1 MLDRNERGAAASRNT
16 VETAEN
22 KDGPQGW
29 RKSGEEKRDNTRSV
43 NQSHAAPDNRPT
55 TILHRSDHLSFLHY
69 NVRPLSLSLRPL
81 VPSSFHRLF
90 PSFLLVAPTRILSF
104 LYLSIFHFLSLFQPS
119 SFNLFSPLPPLCI
132 SSNVRSLDLSRFG
145 PRFPLSLSLSAT
157 NRSFSLYLSIYIYIS
172 SSLTL
177 TRSDVAPA
185 DFAFK
190 FGKFAG
196 VGK

>member
-1 MLDRNERGAAASRNT
+1 M
-16 VETAEN
+16 
-22 KDGPQGW
+22 
-29 RKSGEEKRDNTRSV
+29 

-69 NVRPLSLSLRPL
+69 NVRPLSLSLWPL

-104 LYLSIFHFLSLFQPS
+104 LYLSIFHFLSLFHRPLSTSSPS
-119 SFNLFSPLPPLCI
+119 SSPPPFVYRPTF
-132 SSNVRSLDLSRFG
+132 VRSIYLVSTPVFLSLFP
-145 PRFPLSLSLSAT
+145 PRTALSLSLS
-157 NRSFSLYLSIYIYIS
+157 IYICIS
-172 SSLTL
+172 SSLAL

-196 VGK
+196 VGKWAVGMVSNTRARARPPIHCV